1 MKHLVIAGLL
11 VIVVTALL
19 IFGLGQVRLLPE
31 AASLQALP
39 IDRMFDL
46 EFKVIAFLFALIIVF
61 MVYSIVVFRRKPG
74 DTSDA
79 KHIEGNT
86 RLEVAWTVAPLV
98 TVLAFSYVGAQA
110 LAETQRMDP
119 GAIEVN
125 VIGSQWSWRFEY
137 VDSGVVSNELRL
149 PVGKQALLH
158 LSSTDVIHSF
168 WVPEFRVKQDALP
181 GGDGFVRDLRVT
193 PTQLGEYKV
202 RCAELCGLQHAY
214 MESPVIVENEPE
226 FAAWI
231 AKESGLSDDPVERG
245 EKWYEV
251 YICNSCHTLDGTIK
265 VGPSWKGLYGSERK
279 FTDGTSATADDAYLF
294 DSIRNPAAHIVE
306 TFPNA
311 MPANIAQ
318 KMSDA
323 QIQDIIE
330 FIKSVR

>member
-1 MKHLVIAGLL
+1 MKHLIAAGFL
-11 VIVVTALL
+11 VIVVTAAL
-19 IFGLGQVRLLPE
+19 IFGLSQARLLPE
-31 AASLQALP
+31 AASLQAQP

-61 MVYSIVVFRRKPG
+61 MAYSIVVFRRKPG
-74 DTSDA
+74 DMSDA
-79 KHIEGNT
+79 RHIEGNT
-86 RLEVAWTVAPLV
+86 QLEVTWTAIPLV
-98 TVLAFSYVGAQA
+98 TVLAFSYLGAQS
-110 LAETQRMDP
+110 LAETTRVDP

-125 VIGSQWSWRFEY
+125 VIGSQWAWRFEY

-181 GGDGFVRDLRVT
+181 GGDAFVRDLRVT
-193 PTQLGEYKV
+193 PTILGDYKV

-214 MESPVIVENEPE
+214 MEAPVIVESEPE

-231 AKESGLSDDPVERG
+231 AKESGLSADPVERG
-245 EKWYEV
+245 EKWYEL
-251 YICNSCHTLDGTIK
+251 YTCNACHTLDGTIK

-279 FTDGTSATADDAYLF
+279 FEDGSSAIADDAYIF
-294 DSIRNPAAHIVE
+294 DSIRNPAARIVE

-311 MPANIAQ
+311 MPVNIAQ
-318 KMSDA
+318 KMSDE
-323 QIQDIIE
+323 QIRDVIE
-330 FIKSVR
+330 FIKSQK